1 MKRVTAPLDVE
12 HFPCEVLSVVT
23 AIVSV
28 VTASVSVVTASV
40 IVSDPRTRYWLLVEN
55 TPLPMWTLTFLYILF
70 VFVGPRFMKHRQPL
84 DLKWFLVVY
93 NLGLVGLS
101 VYMFVEVR
109 PEEEEKNGLT

>member
-12 HFPCEVLSVVT
+12 RFPCEVL
-23 AIVSV
+23 SV

-109 PEEEEKNGLT
+109 PEEEEENGLT

>member
-1 MKRVTAPLDVE
+1 MKTVTALSDVE
-12 HFPCEVLSVVT
+12 LFPCKVL
-23 AIVSV
+23 
-28 VTASVSVVTASV
+28 SVVTASV

-55 TPLPMWTLTFLYILF
+55 SPWPIWTLTFLYILF

-109 PEEEEKNGLT
+109 PEEEEKNGLTCY